1 MRLPSLLAVA
11 LVACAPHGPAAEG
24 RALALPSVI
33 VARPPRAMPGCMK
46 GPRTAI
52 PFFDRA
58 RGVPCDAL
66 PRHALGRPT
75 VIDGRSVLLDEETIA
90 AANVLA
96 RCDP

>member
-1 MRLPSLLAVA
+1 MRLPSLFAVA

-58 RGVPCDAL
+58 EGLPCDAL
-66 PRHALGRPT
+66 PRHALGRPSEL
-75 VIDGRSVLLDEETIA
+75 DGRRVLLDEAAIA
-90 AANVLA
+90 LADPLA
-96 RCDP
+96 RCKP